1 MKSLR
6 KELPFRS
13 ILLLRNEKDA
23 DSCWTRE
30 DFDQD
35 IPILN
40 LNANQGVYLK
50 KIFNSEMLAMVCVNR
65 SEGDTMKAL
74 YRNLQDIRYTPTII
88 MTRSDTNLSALFEDC
103 RSHKMLNVLAL
114 KDSDREFVY
123 SYRAF
128 PRLQVV
134 KRRVLHIRRYIEPQV
149 KNMEGYQ
156 INVLPDNIMPR
167 SVVYRDAQ
175 GRRRMTGYLAHLI
188 RNFVGTL
195 NATMHI
201 CWDYVPE
208 EEIIDKMTMLNLSNG
223 GAVDFPLVFTNLD
236 EFGTNSI
243 VLEQASW
250 FLMLPMEA
258 NTPRARLFYRMEV
271 YKLMPMI
278 ILLALVL
285 SFVQRLEKGL
295 GPSDVPLGHI
305 VKSLRKELPF
315 RSILLLRNEKD
326 ADSCWTRED
335 FDQDIPILIL
345 NANQGVCLKKIFN
358 SEMLA
363 MVCVNRSEGD
373 TMKALYRNLQDI
385 RYTPTIIMTQSD
397 TNLSALF
404 EDCRSHKMLNVLALK
419 DSDREF
425 VYSYRAFPRLQVV
438 KRRVLHIRRY
448 VEPQV
453 KNMEGYQINVLPDN
467 IMPRSVVY
475 RDAQGRRRMTGY
487 LAHLIRN
494 FVGTL
499 NATMHICWDYVPEEE
514 TTNMKTVVGR
524 SKDGSVDIPLVVTSL
539 GECWYDNVVME
550 MSSWFLILPMEANIP
565 RAHLFY
571 IIKVHKLIPIVLLL
585 ALVLSN
591 VQRLEAGLAPS
602 VSLGIIWDYVLRG
615 FLAQP
620 FVLPYGLSPR
630 LMLIYGLLFLHTM
643 TISNIFNVNLESGL
657 VHPPIDRQILSFQDM
672 RLGNLKI
679 LVIPAEFTFINKT
692 LGAEQFGKI
701 VDIFEITN
709 SSKIFQLM
717 RSSLNPAYAYPIT
730 TTLWPLLQLSQARLT
745 RPIFRRSREIEFSPV
760 MILALPLPR
769 NSIYLQAFSN
779 FVLNA
784 QASGLYR
791 YWFRKT
797 FNELICM
804 HKINYNVDN
813 STQPYQDLMWKDFY
827 FIWLAYIGG
836 TFASLLTFL
845 GEVLYNKWRQGGRHD

>member
-23 DSCWTRE
+23 DSCWSRE

-88 MTRSDTNLSALFEDC
+88 MTQSDTNLSALFEDC

-223 GAVDFPLVFTNLD
+223 GAVDFPLVCASPD

-295 GPSDVPLGHI
+295 GPSV
-305 VKSLRKELPF
+305 SLR
-315 RSILLLRNEKD
+315 
-326 ADSCWTRED
+326 
-335 FDQDIPILIL
+335 
-345 NANQGVCLKKIFN
+345 IF
-358 SEMLA
+358 
-363 MVCVNRSEGD
+363 G
-373 TMKALYRNLQDI
+373 
-385 RYTPTIIMTQSD
+385 
-397 TNLSALF
+397 
-404 EDCRSHKMLNVLALK
+404 
-419 DSDREF
+419 
-425 VYSYRAFPRLQVV
+425 
-438 KRRVLHIRRY
+438 
-448 VEPQV
+448 
-453 KNMEGYQINVLPDN
+453 GYI
-467 IMPRSVVY
+467 
-475 RDAQGRRRMTGY
+475 
-487 LAHLIRN
+487 
-494 FVGTL
+494 
-499 NATMHICWDYVPEEE
+499 
-514 TTNMKTVVGR
+514 
-524 SKDGSVDIPLVVTSL
+524 
-539 GECWYDNVVME
+539 
-550 MSSWFLILPMEANIP
+550 
-565 RAHLFY
+565 
-571 IIKVHKLIPIVLLL
+571 
-585 ALVLSN
+585 
-591 VQRLEAGLAPS
+591 
-602 VSLGIIWDYVLRG
+602 
-615 FLAQP
+615 
-620 FVLPYGLSPR
+620 
-630 LMLIYGLLFLHTM
+630 
-643 TISNIFNVNLESGL
+643 
-657 VHPPIDRQILSFQDM
+657 
-672 RLGNLKI
+672 
-679 LVIPAEFTFINKT
+679 
-692 LGAEQFGKI
+692 
-701 VDIFEITN
+701 
-709 SSKIFQLM
+709 
-717 RSSLNPAYAYPIT
+717 
-730 TTLWPLLQLSQARLT
+730 LSQARLT
-745 RPIFRRSREIEFSPV
+745 RPIFRRSQEIVFHPGSIFA
-760 MILALPLPR
+760 MPLPK
-769 NSIYLQAFSN
+769 NSIYWQAFN
-779 FVLNA
+779 QFLLLTHD
-784 QASGLYR
+784 SGLYEF
-791 YWFRKT
+791 WFRRT
-797 FNELICM
+797 FNELAALGM
-804 HKINYNVDN
+804 MSYHVDN
-813 STQPYQDLMWKDFY
+813 STQPYQDLVWEDFF
-827 FIWLAYIGG
+827 FIWLLYIGG
-836 TFASLLTFL
+836 TFASLLVFIF
-845 GEVLYNKWRQGGRHD
+845 EVLYFKWKHGVSP